1 MAFLSEAYSRLNV
14 FGKEISLFCTDEARL
29 ESIERDI
36 DTVIGKGA
44 LIFSIIFVN
53 IAVVCIML
61 GSLVKKLVLRVFFR
75 SLLLIVPITCFA
87 IGEQVL
93 LKAEVVKCV
102 DEESAIS
109 LKHLRGDR
117 KQLATAHES
126 ALERLESEDGDP
138 DAATPHLV
146 TANELCQRDGRT
158 V

>member
-102 DEESAIS
+102 DEESTIS
-109 LKHLRGDR
+109 LKE
-117 KQLATAHES
+117 A
-126 ALERLESEDGDP
+126 
-138 DAATPHLV
+138 V
-146 TANELCQRDGRT
+146 
-158 V
+158 